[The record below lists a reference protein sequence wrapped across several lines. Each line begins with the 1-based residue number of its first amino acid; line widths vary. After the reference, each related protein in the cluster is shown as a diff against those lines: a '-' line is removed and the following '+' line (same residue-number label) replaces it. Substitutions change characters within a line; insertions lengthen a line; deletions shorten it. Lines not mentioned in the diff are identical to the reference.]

1 MATKIPS
8 YSYTGTHSSELKG
21 GYWYIYLKS
30 SGTLKFTYDKKAV
43 AACIVAGG
51 AGGKAATGGDSGT
64 PGGAG
69 GAVKNLSGITCS
81 AGTPYEITVGSGG
94 AVGAS
99 GKASSAF
106 STTASGGTSGG
117 GGTGGTSNGSGGA
130 GSNGTYA
137 FGDSS
142 LPRYGADGGG
152 GGARYG
158 GGGSGGK
165 GGGGNGAS
173 GGGPGYNGT
182 KATAGTAY
190 TGAGGGGAGGYYN
203 DEPVGYGGAAAA
215 GGYGI
220 VILRG
225 TEDDFLPVWFN
236 GTQLSEMYMN
246 GAKVETF
253 IYDGTKIF

>member
-8 YSYTGTHSSELKG
+8 YSYSGTHSSEIKD

-30 SGTLKFTYDKKAV
+30 SGTLKFTYDKKSV
-43 AACIVAGG
+43 AACIVGG
-51 AGGKAATGGDSGT
+51 GGGGNAATGGDSGT

-69 GAVKNLSGITCS
+69 GAVKNLSGIACS

-106 STTASGGTSGG
+106 STTASGGATGG
-117 GGTGGTSNGSGGA
+117 GGAQNTKGSD
-130 GSNGTYA
+130 GTYA

-152 GGARYG
+152 GRSKQNSTAMTGGNDG
-158 GGGSGGK
+158 GGA
-165 GGGGNGAS
+165 GAT
-173 GGGPGYNGT
+173 GGGPGYSGKNAEPGT
-182 KATAGTAY
+182 DY
-190 TGAGGGGAGGYYN
+190 TGGGGGGAGGYYYDDN
-203 DEPVGYGGAAAA
+203 PSYNGTGGAAAA

-225 TEDDFLPVWFN
+225 TEDDFLPVFFN
-236 GTQLSEMYMN
+236 GTQLSEMYVN

-253 IYDGTKIF
+253 TYAGTKIF

>member
-8 YSYTGTHSSELKG
+8 YEYTGTHSSELKN

-30 SGTLKFTYDKKAV
+30 NGTLKFAYDKQSV

-51 AGGKAATGGDSGT
+51 GGGAKATGGDSGT
-64 PGGAG
+64 AGGAG
-69 GAVKNLSGITCS
+69 GEVKNLSGVSCA
-81 AGTPYEITVGSGG
+81 AGTPYSITVGSGG
-94 AVGAS
+94 AAGAS
-99 GKASSAF
+99 GKSSSAF
-106 STTASGGTSGG
+106 STTASGGAVGG
-117 GGTGGTSNGSGGA
+117 GGAQNTKGSD
-130 GSNGTYA
+130 GTYA

-152 GGARYG
+152 GRSKQNTTAMAGGKDG
-158 GGGSGGK
+158 GGA
-165 GGGGNGAS
+165 GAT

-182 KATAGTAY
+182 NAKDGTAY
-190 TGAGGGGAGGYYN
+190 TGAGGGGAGGYYYGDQN
-203 DEPVGYGGAAAA
+203 GAGGAPGA

-225 TEDDFLPVWFN
+225 TEDDFLPVFFN
-236 GTQLSEMYMN
+236 GTQLSEMYVN

-253 IYDGTKIF
+253 TYAGTKIF